1 MRLTGDDTSGSLVG
15 LSFVDAFRAQ
25 EFLLAAKSL
34 DANKHLKL
42 NDAVIVVK
50 NTDGRTTVQETHD
63 LQPASSAISGA
74 VWSGFIGLILG
85 GPVGWVAGTVLG
97 AGTGAAAAK
106 VIDLGISD
114 EWVEWFRDEVEPG
127 TTTVVLLVED
137 VDRNML
143 VAEAARFNGAKLVMS
158 TFEPSTMQRIGDAL
172 GSTIPVVHHDDDTAE
187 HDTASGAADDEIT
200 SGAAGED

>member
-15 LSFVDAFRAQ
+15 LSFSDAFRAQ

-34 DANKHLKL
+34 DANKRLKL
-42 NDAVIVVK
+42 NDAVVVVK
-50 NTDGRTTVQETHD
+50 KDDGRTMVEETTD
-63 LQPASSAISGA
+63 LQANRTVFSGA
-74 VWSGFIGLILG
+74 VWSGFVGLIIG

-127 TTTVVLLVED
+127 TTTVILLVED
-137 VDRNML
+137 VDRNAL
-143 VAEAARFNGAKLVMS
+143 VAEAERFSGAKLVMS

-172 GSTIPVVHHDDDTAE
+172 GSTIPVQHHD
-187 HDTASGAADDEIT
+187 GEI
-200 SGAAGED
+200 SPPAVGGD

>member
-15 LSFVDAFRAQ
+15 LSFRDAFRAQ

-34 DANKHLKL
+34 DANKRLKL
-42 NDAVIVVK
+42 NDAVVVVK
-50 NTDGRTTVQETHD
+50 NIDGRTMVQETTD
-63 LQPASSAISGA
+63 LQPGRTAWSGA
-74 VWSGFIGLILG
+74 VWSGLIGLVIG

-97 AGTGAAAAK
+97 AGTGVAAAK

-127 TTTVVLLVED
+127 TTTVILLVEE
-137 VDRNML
+137 VDRNAL

-158 TFEPSTMQRIGDAL
+158 TFDASTMQRIGEAL
-172 GSTIPVVHHDDDTAE
+172 GSTIPVQHHDPDVPV
-187 HDTASGAADDEIT
+187 
-200 SGAAGED
+200 GETLEG